1 MYVKR
6 ELAKVVYYDMFEGGR
21 VVIKQGHVGIS
32 FYFIVS
38 GSVMVERMEVDKFTG
53 EQHTQ
58 VVGEMGEGDAFGELA
73 LLHNTRRAATIICK
87 ENSEFLRVDKPDFDE
102 VLRNSHQ
109 IEWERKLAVLNSQPA
124 LQDWARSEIRNTIAH
139 TKIREFSPNTV
150 ILGNMDTPADDVYFI
165 QSGKCRV
172 VREITVIKK
181 ESSSGKIKLT
191 LPPINFTDNYIKSKP
206 KESVVRK
213 FLTIHILN
221 RGDFFGVGEDLKKTF
236 IISVGRVHCLL
247 ISRLIFMKKERGK
260 SLEAMKQHMSE
271 TFLTH
276 KQAFKSYIED
286 RDWKIYKKKLVD
298 EIVKKKRRPNCSTY
312 DDVPIVVR
320 IENNHY
326 FEK

>member
-1 MYVKR
+1 MKKTLRAQSWNRTEEEIEVVMQVVKKLKCFARYPMYVKR

-124 LQDWARSEIRNTIAH
+124 LQDWARTEIRNTIAH

-150 ILGNMDTPADDVYFI
+150 
-165 QSGKCRV
+165 R
-172 VREITVIKK
+172 TV
-181 ESSSGKIKLT
+181 T
-191 LPPINFTDNYIKSKP
+191 
-206 KESVVRK
+206 
-213 FLTIHILN
+213 
-221 RGDFFGVGEDLKKTF
+221 
-236 IISVGRVHCLL
+236 
-247 ISRLIFMKKERGK
+247 
-260 SLEAMKQHMSE
+260 
-271 TFLTH
+271 
-276 KQAFKSYIED
+276 
-286 RDWKIYKKKLVD
+286 
-298 EIVKKKRRPNCSTY
+298 
-312 DDVPIVVR
+312 
-320 IENNHY
+320 
-326 FEK
+326 